1 MLTTECVYLQGLS
14 LYRQRIDL
22 VWFLPVQVVALAM
35 AELPRSSKS
44 ISECVIS
51 LTGTQWK
58 HQEKMQKTQ
67 IYSGV
72 LPVPVS

>member
-51 LTGTQWK
+51 LTDTQWK